1 MIDVSIRIRRAIRLQ
16 DLTLLK
22 RIIKNNPQSLQNPDF
37 ADQGNTSLHLAAQ
50 LGLLDIAEFLIDAGH
65 EDEGISKNANWD
77 TPLSLAVETSEAV
90 ATLLATRFP
99 RCIPWKNKQ
108 GADTLMLTSRTAHT
122 TLLTH
127 LLTLST
133 SPATSRPLAAA
144 DTSGNTPLHYAS
156 AYGQLKSIRVLL
168 EHGADASAR
177 NAWSWTP
184 VSYSASVQAEVYFK
198 GLVNAAER
206 EREREGMATGTR
218 ARSREGSGTRG
229 GAGAG
234 MVRMVGAEEGEGFER
249 MRRSGESGRVRAG
262 SGG

>member
-1 MIDVSIRIRRAIRLQ
+1 
-16 DLTLLK
+16 
-22 RIIKNNPQSLQNPDF
+22 
-37 ADQGNTSLHLAAQ
+37 
-50 LGLLDIAEFLIDAGH
+50 
-65 EDEGISKNANWD
+65 
-77 TPLSLAVETSEAV
+77 
-90 ATLLATRFP
+90 
-99 RCIPWKNKQ
+99 
-108 GADTLMLTSRTAHT
+108 MLTSRTAHT

-127 LLTLST
+127 LLTLSPNPT
-133 SPATSRPLAAA
+133 TASPPLAAA

-206 EREREGMATGTR
+206 EREGMATVTR

-229 GAGAG
+229 GAG
-234 MVRMVGAEEGEGFER
+234 MVRMVSAEEGEEFER